1 MKDFFLRDTSLGNG
15 IVLSSGVTG
24 LCFAGC
30 VGIGH
35 LFGLPVPGV
44 AAGVALGIPAGVAFY
59 NHGLIQ
65 IDIRNRAVLKWF
77 GTLQQGAANEVGD
90 GWKWVLRLFDAVG
103 FDEYSMLQKG
113 VLLDKVP
120 AETKDET
127 SIPLT
132 LVVQYTPAE
141 GGLYWYGNLSNEEQA
156 IRAEVESAARAFA
169 VACKDLDYLVEHAN
183 ELCKH
188 VLNRLQRR
196 THGDAGADPWGINFQ
211 SVVLKDYE
219 VPKNI
224 TDAAAEVTEAKKRAE
239 AAVGLRKAL
248 EETAKSFPDADP
260 NVALAAAMAV
270 VMPDRPNPISGHA
283 VAGLGKAAEAF
294 GTAFGAAFASRK

>member
-1 MKDFFLRDTSLGNG
+1 MKEFFLRDTSLANG
-15 IVLSSGVTG
+15 IVLSSGVAG
-24 LCFAGC
+24 ACFMAC
-30 VGIGH
+30 LGIGH
-35 LFGLPVPGV
+35 VLGFPIQGL
-44 AAGVALGIPAGVAFY
+44 ATGVALGIPAGVAFY
-59 NHGLIQ
+59 NHGLVQ

-77 GTLQQGAANEVGD
+77 GTLQEGAEYEIAD
-90 GWKWVLRLFDAVG
+90 GWKWLLRLFDAVDI
-103 FDEYSMLQKG
+103 DEYSMLQQG
-113 VLLDKVP
+113 ILLDKIP
-120 AETKDET
+120 AEAKDET

-169 VACKDLDYLVEHAN
+169 ITCKDLNYLVEHAN
-183 ELCKH
+183 ALCKF
-188 VLNRLQRR
+188 VLDRLQRR
-196 THGDAGADPWGINFQ
+196 THGAAGVDPWGINFQ

-224 TDAAAEVTEAKKRAE
+224 TEAAAEVVEAKKRAK
-239 AAVGLRKAL
+239 AAEGLRKAL
-248 EETAKSFPDADP
+248 TETAKSFPEADP